1 LRILGLE
8 ISASTIA
15 WLLVAALVVVL
26 SLNAAD
32 IINLRLGSFGGEQ
45 QAAGSAGP
53 LSDYADAAEKL
64 KGADQ
69 SQPLHVELEGQYPGP
84 LQDTVIQRWRDP
96 VDGTVCYI
104 YLPIAVA
111 HTAGPQG
118 LVQYGSGNIGSISCL
133 PPQHP
138 AARH

>member
-1 LRILGLE
+1 LRILGFE
-8 ISASTIA
+8 ISGGTIA
-15 WLLVAALVVVL
+15 WLVVAALLVVL
-26 SLNAAD
+26 SLNAAGV
-32 IINLRLGSFGGEQ
+32 INLRLGSLGAQ
-45 QAAGSAGP
+45 QSATGSTGP
-53 LSDYADAAEKL
+53 VSDYADAAEKL

-111 HTAGPQG
+111 HSAGPQG
-118 LVQYGSGNIGSISCL
+118 LVQYGSANIGSISCL
-133 PPQHP
+133 PPQHGM
-138 AARH
+138 RH